1 MTMTK
6 KERAAEAVR
15 RLKEIYPDAVCS
27 LTYSGERPY
36 ELVISTRTFGAVQDA
51 RCKYCKQQRICL
63 QKSVA

>member
-27 LTYSGERPY
+27 LTYSGEKPY
-36 ELVISTRTFGAVQDA
+36 ELVISTRLSAQCTDA
-51 RCKYCKQQRICL
+51 RVNCDKGFVCKIPF
-63 QKSVA
+63 A